1 MSQHS
6 TSPRP
11 ESRRS
16 PSNTSITP
24 NRIPDLSLGNISTPT
39 FPSSEPCNLSPP
51 DYNSIATP
59 SASAVRA
66 SQQSRNNEKQA
77 LRDAWRE
84 QADQLAQARH
94 VQVPRITGSRSIEP
108 SSNSNSNS
116 GSSGENRVRLGI
128 SGADLS
134 PTTSILSD
142 QQRQVGRRGYLPEGM
157 DVREALAKCEDP
169 TLGWSLQFWVT
180 IADPVVGLLVTSAS
194 FCLVMLIPL

>member
-1 MSQHS
+1 M
-6 TSPRP
+6 
-11 ESRRS
+11 
-16 PSNTSITP
+16 
-24 NRIPDLSLGNISTPT
+24 
-39 FPSSEPCNLSPP
+39 
-51 DYNSIATP
+51 
-59 SASAVRA
+59 
-66 SQQSRNNEKQA
+66 
-77 LRDAWRE
+77 
-84 QADQLAQARH
+84 
-94 VQVPRITGSRSIEP
+94 
-108 SSNSNSNS
+108 
-116 GSSGENRVRLGI
+116 RLGI